1 MFPLRNVFKRNLR
14 LELIVKRSS
23 RIKYISASNIR
34 PALASYVIYFISL
47 LSSHPL
53 WVPSLHP
60 RASRGS
66 AIHVFLASLNICLVS
81 WLCPCFPG
89 LTVSL
94 VCWSS
99 SVHAWLPHPLGFMG
113 ITTLPSQQSC
123 VAALYTKVEQQDGI
137 RPALIPTTPLQ
148 HKWVTGLYESIP
160 QHMVTVGALGAT
172 WPLQHMELVRS

>member
-1 MFPLRNVFKRNLR
+1 MFPFRKVFKGNLR

-34 PALASYVIYFISL
+34 PALASYMIYFISL

-53 WVPSLHP
+53 WASPPSLA
-60 RASRGS
+60 RFCDTRISS
-66 AIHVFLASLNICLVS
+66 MNICLVS
-81 WLCPCFPG
+81 WLFPCFPG

-113 ITTLPSQQSC
+113 ITTLPSQQRW

-137 RPALIPTTPLQ
+137 SPALIPTTPLQ
-148 HKWVTGLYESIP
+148 HMWVRGLYENIP
-160 QHMVTVGALGAT
+160 QHMVTEGALGAT